1 MNAAFPPPLPTGV
14 PAFVPAPGMGN
25 PHLQSLLAS
34 SALRRKRALARWPE
48 LIATAQTTLIDCG
61 DGTRL
66 EGAYSPAA
74 GTPRGLIILFHG
86 WEGSIES
93 SYMYA
98 SGGALH
104 AAGWSVFRL
113 NFRDHG
119 DSHHLNAEP
128 FHSCRIDEVLG
139 AVAEILRQ
147 VPVRPVVLVGF
158 SLGGNFALRVA
169 LHGPGRGL
177 PIAHACAV
185 CPPLMPS
192 RVMAQ
197 LESSPFAYEA
207 YFMRK
212 WTASLKRKA
221 ELFPEH
227 YPDRHWLKTRR
238 LRALTAQLVER
249 YTSYPSIEAYLDGYA
264 VGGQRLL
271 ALPVPATIIAAA
283 DDPVIPARD
292 LAELAVP
299 PQLTLIVHPRG
310 GHCGFLE
317 DWQLRSW
324 PEHFLPAHLNA
335 VVRQGAPE
343 NPAKSGGV
351 GAGNTRHPPDPGVR
365 CP

>member
-1 MNAAFPPPLPTGV
+1 MTVAFPPPLPAGV
-14 PAFVPAPGMGN
+14 PAFVPAAGLGN
-25 PHLQSLLAS
+25 PHLQSLFAS
-34 SALRRKRALARWPE
+34 SQLRRRRALSRWPG
-48 LIATAQTTLIDCG
+48 LTAAAQTTLIDCG

-66 EGAYSPAA
+66 QGAYSPAA
-74 GTPRGLIILFHG
+74 GTPRGLVILFHG

-98 SGGALH
+98 TGGALH

-128 FHSCRIDEVLG
+128 FHSCRLDEILG
-139 AVAEILRQ
+139 AVGQILRQ
-147 VPVRPVVLVGF
+147 VPVRPVVVVGF

-177 PIAHACAV
+177 PISRAVAV
-185 CPPLMPS
+185 CPPLTPS
-192 RVMAQ
+192 RVMAK

-212 WTASLKRKA
+212 WTGSLKRKA
-221 ELFPEH
+221 ELFPAH
-227 YPDRHWLKTRR
+227 YPDREWHRTRR
-238 LRALTAQLVER
+238 LRALTARLVER
-249 YTSYPSIEAYLDGYA
+249 YTPFPNIDAYLDGYA
-264 VGGQRLL
+264 VGGERLL

-283 DDPVIPARD
+283 DDPVIPASD
-292 LAELAVP
+292 FAELAAP
-299 PQLTLIVHPRG
+299 PALTLIVHPRG

-324 PEHFLPAHLNA
+324 PERFLPAHLDA
-335 VVRQGAPE
+335 VI
-343 NPAKSGGV
+343 
-351 GAGNTRHPPDPGVR
+351 PPP
-365 CP
+365 

>member
-1 MNAAFPPPLPTGV
+1 MSAAFPPPLPAGV
-14 PAFVPAPGMGN
+14 PDFVPAVGMGN
-25 PHLQSLLAS
+25 PHLQSLFAS
-34 SALRRKRALARWPE
+34 SQLRRKRALTRWPGLTE
-48 LIATAQTTLIDCG
+48 SARPMLIDCG

-66 EGAYSPAA
+66 QGAYSPAS
-74 GTPRGLIILFHG
+74 GRPRGLIILFHG

-128 FHSCRIDEVLG
+128 FHSCRLDEILG
-139 AVAEILRQ
+139 AVAQILHQ
-147 VPVRPVVLVGF
+147 VPVRPVVVVGF

-177 PIAHACAV
+177 PIAHAVAV
-185 CPPLMPS
+185 CPPLTPS
-192 RVMAQ
+192 RVMAK

-221 ELFPEH
+221 ELFPAH
-227 YPDRHWLKTRR
+227 YPDREWHRTRR
-238 LRALTAQLVER
+238 LRALTARLVER
-249 YTSYPSIEAYLDGYA
+249 YTPFPDIEAYLDGYA
-264 VGGQRLL
+264 VGGRRLL
-271 ALPVPATIIAAA
+271 ALPVPATIVAAA
-283 DDPVIPARD
+283 DDPVIPASD
-292 LAELAVP
+292 FAELAVP

-324 PEHFLPAHLNA
+324 PEHFLTAHLA
-335 VVRQGAPE
+335 ARIPT
-343 NPAKSGGV
+343 P
-351 GAGNTRHPPDPGVR
+351 
-365 CP
+365 